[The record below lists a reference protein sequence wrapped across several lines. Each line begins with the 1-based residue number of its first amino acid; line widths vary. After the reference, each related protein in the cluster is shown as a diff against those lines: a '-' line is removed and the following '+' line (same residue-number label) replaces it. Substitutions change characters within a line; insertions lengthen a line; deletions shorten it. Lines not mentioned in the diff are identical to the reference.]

1 MARVRT
7 AEEVEEIKV
16 REKIKLSLVR
26 QQLDLNRI
34 IGTHGCPTA
43 RGKVYIT
50 SIFQKDGQ
58 LSVSRPHLALECQIR
73 QHLNQKDVRLR
84 RRAIFEPRLEEPDI
98 REYCACKTFKE
109 KCPAFRRFIEETDSV
124 IVKRELPAGVDAVP
138 TLKIDAKPRETLEP
152 VKPPSPESAAAAPS
166 SSMYSSAS
174 PHGHGPQH
182 SAGYNIYQRKSFGSA
197 KPDPHG
203 VHGHKVPDRGKG
215 AASDRGIG
223 YGRGLG
229 KKR

>member
-7 AEEVEEIKV
+7 KEEVEEIKL

-34 IGTHGCPTA
+34 IGQGGCPTA

-73 QHLNQKDVRLR
+73 QHLNQKDVRMR
-84 RRAIFEPRLEEPDI
+84 RRAMFEPRLEEKDI

-109 KCPAFRRFIEETDSV
+109 HCPSYRRFIEETDSV
-124 IVKRELPAGVDAVP
+124 IVKRELPAGSDEVV
-138 TLKIDAKPRETLEP
+138 TLKIDLPARETLEP
-152 VKPPSPESAAAAPS
+152 VKPLKPEAPAAAPS
-166 SSMYSSAS
+166 AAEPVTPGYA
-174 PHGHGPQH
+174 PGHAPGH
-182 SAGYNIYQRKSFGSA
+182 TSGYKIYQKPGG

-203 VHGHKVPDRGKG
+203 AHGHPATGPETHKP
-215 AASDRGIG
+215 
-223 YGRGLG
+223 
-229 KKR
+229 